1 MAADLKL
8 RFVEDSQDIETL
20 AGAGTIGFELLS
32 FTKSLDVLL
41 IPLGNGALLNGIARV
56 FKELSPQTSIVAIQA
71 EGASAMIDSWKK
83 GEMVIHPTVST
94 IADGIGVRLP
104 VPQALI
110 DMKDLVDHC
119 ILVKEEIILEAMRL
133 LHTYGGIVVEP
144 SGAVGLAAIL
154 ENKNLFAEKT
164 VATVICGSN
173 LTEEQMKKWLS

>member
-1 MAADLKL
+1 
-8 RFVEDSQDIETL
+8 
-20 AGAGTIGFELLS
+20 
-32 FTKSLDVLL
+32 
-41 IPLGNGALLNGIARV
+41 
-56 FKELSPQTSIVAIQA
+56 
-71 EGASAMIDSWKK
+71 
-83 GEMVIHPTVST
+83 MVIHPTVST

-110 DMKDLVDHC
+110 DMKDLVDHGL
-119 ILVKEEIILEAMRL
+119 LVKEEIILEAMRL

>member
-1 MAADLKL
+1 
-8 RFVEDSQDIETL
+8 
-20 AGAGTIGFELLS
+20 
-32 FTKSLDVLL
+32 
-41 IPLGNGALLNGIARV
+41 LGNGALLNGIARV

-83 GEMVIHPTVST
+83 GEMVIYPTVST

-110 DMKDLVDHC
+110 DMKDLVDHGL
-119 ILVKEEIILEAMRL
+119 LVKEEIILEAMRL